1 MIMMMMEDEKAP
13 QVRAQER
20 AEVINAIVPYSD
32 EELRSENEAVRSEN
46 ETVLSDN
53 EALRNEIGTLRIENE
68 RLRGDV
74 HSKANQGL
82 TNE

>member
-32 EELRSENEAVRSEN
+32 EAVRSEN
-46 ETVLSDN
+46 ETGLSDN